1 VKKLNIF
8 ITGAEGFI
16 GSHLSEK
23 LVIKGHNVKCLSL
36 YNSFNSWGWLDYIDH
51 KVKKN
56 IEIITGDI
64 RDEYL
69 IRSIIKNKIDIIIN
83 LAALIGIPYSYRAT
97 KSYIDTNVHGLL
109 NILNSVKDYG
119 VKKLIHTST
128 SEVYGTP
135 ESVPITEKHN
145 ISGQSPYAA
154 SKIAADQIALSY
166 EKSFKV
172 PVAILR
178 PFNTFGPRQSA
189 RAIIPT
195 IITQILKSKNIKLG
209 SLTPTRDFTYVDDT
223 VDGFIKSIYSKKVVG
238 EVINI
243 GSGFEISISDLV
255 KKIAKLMGKKIKII
269 QKEERKRPKSS
280 EVQRLLASTHKA
292 KKLINWK
299 PKYSSGEGFNT
310 GLKKTIKW
318 FSNED
323 NLKLYKE
330 NIFND

>member
-1 VKKLNIF
+1 MKIF
-8 ITGAEGFI
+8 ITGADGFI
-16 GSHLSEK
+16 GSHLTEK
-23 LVIKGHNVKCLSL
+23 LVNKGHNVKCLTL
-36 YNSFNSWGWLDYIDH
+36 YNSFNSWGWLDHIDK

-56 IEIITGDI
+56 IEVFTGDI

-69 IRSIIKNKIDIIIN
+69 IRNIIKKKFDIVIN

-97 KSYIDTNVHGLL
+97 KSYFDTNLYGLMNLL
-109 NILNSVKDYG
+109 NGCKDFG
-119 VKKLIHTST
+119 VKKIIHTST

-135 ESVPITEKHN
+135 SAIPIKETH
-145 ISGQSPYAA
+145 SLTGQSPYAA
-154 SKIAADQIALSY
+154 SKIAADQLAISY
-166 EKSFKV
+166 RRSFSL

-195 IITQILKSKNIKLG
+195 IITQILKSNNIKLG

-255 KKIAKLMGKKIKII
+255 KKIAKLMGKKLRLFK
-269 QKEERKRPKSS
+269 KEERKRPKSS

-292 KKLINWK
+292 KN
-299 PKYSSGEGFNT
+299 
-310 GLKKTIKW
+310 
-318 FSNED
+318 
-323 NLKLYKE
+323 
-330 NIFND
+330 

>member
-1 VKKLNIF
+1 MKIF
-8 ITGAEGFI
+8 ITGADGFI
-16 GSHLSEK
+16 GSHLTEK
-23 LVIKGHNVKCLSL
+23 LVNKGHNVKCLTL
-36 YNSFNSWGWLDYIDH
+36 YNSFNSWGWLDHIDK

-56 IEIITGDI
+56 IEVFTGDI

-69 IRSIIKNKIDIIIN
+69 IRNIIKKKFDIVIN

-97 KSYIDTNVHGLL
+97 KSYFDTNLYGLMNLL
-109 NILNSVKDYG
+109 NGCKDFG
-119 VKKLIHTST
+119 VKKIIHTST

-135 ESVPITEKHN
+135 SAIPIKETH
-145 ISGQSPYAA
+145 SLTGQSPYAA
-154 SKIAADQIALSY
+154 SKIAADQLAISY
-166 EKSFKV
+166 RRSFSL

-195 IITQILKSKNIKLG
+195 IITQILKSNNIKLG

-255 KKIAKLMGKKIKII
+255 KKIAKLMGKKLRLFK
-269 QKEERKRPKSS
+269 KKREKD
-280 EVQRLLASTHKA
+280 QNQA
-292 KKLINWK
+292 KCKD
-299 PKYSSGEGFNT
+299 Y
-310 GLKKTIKW
+310 
-318 FSNED
+318 
-323 NLKLYKE
+323 
-330 NIFND
+330 

>member
-1 VKKLNIF
+1 MN
-8 ITGAEGFI
+8 
-16 GSHLSEK
+16 
-23 LVIKGHNVKCLSL
+23 
-36 YNSFNSWGWLDYIDH
+36 
-51 KVKKN
+51 
-56 IEIITGDI
+56 
-64 RDEYL
+64 
-69 IRSIIKNKIDIIIN
+69 
-83 LAALIGIPYSYRAT
+83 
-97 KSYIDTNVHGLL
+97 LL
-109 NILNSVKDYG
+109 NGCKDFG
-119 VKKLIHTST
+119 VKKIIHTST

-135 ESVPITEKHN
+135 SAIPIKETH
-145 ISGQSPYAA
+145 SLTGQSPYAA
-154 SKIAADQIALSY
+154 SKIAADQLAISY
-166 EKSFKV
+166 RRSFSL

-195 IITQILKSKNIKLG
+195 IITQILKSNNIKLG

-323 NLKLYKE
+323 TLKLYKE